1 MVSIGWPQR
10 KRGNL
15 QDIAFSSL
23 GLLFAQYAVANT
35 TYARFQCKSSN
46 IWIYSAQMQDWG

>member
-10 KRGNL
+10 KRGNF

-23 GLLFAQYAVANT
+23 GLVFAQYAVANT
-35 TYARFQCKSSN
+35 TCARFQCKFSN
-46 IWIYSAQMQDWG
+46 ISIYSAQMQDWV